1 MCFSQPWVRKMSK
14 IRLLSWNV
22 NGIRA
27 VLKKGFL
34 AWLSREQPDILC
46 IQETKAHEEQIPAEV
61 RNMEGYFTYFAS
73 AERKG
78 YSGVGLFT
86 KLKPKSVQKGF
97 GIKKFDAEGRV
108 IIADYEKFLLFDVY
122 FPNGKISQ
130 ERLRYKLRFYD
141 AFLKIL
147 RRLREKRKKLI
158 ICGDVNT
165 AHREIDL
172 ARPKE
177 NEKVSGFLPEER
189 AWIDSFLSHGFID
202 TFRILNKEA
211 GHYTWWD
218 FKTRAR
224 ERNVG
229 WRIDYFYT
237 SSDLRRRLK
246 SAFILS
252 EVMGS
257 DHCPIGIEISI

>member
-1 MCFSQPWVRKMSK
+1 MCFSQPLVRKMGK

-27 VLKKGFL
+27 ALKKGFL
-34 AWLSREQPDILC
+34 AWFSREQPDILC
-46 IQETKAHEEQIPAEV
+46 IQETKAQEEQIPAEV
-61 RNMEGYFTYFAS
+61 KNMERYSAYFAS

-86 KLKPKSVQKGF
+86 RLKPKSIQKGL

-108 IIADYEKFLLFDVY
+108 IIADYEEFLLFDIY
-122 FPNGKISQ
+122 FPNGKISR

-141 AFLKIL
+141 AFLKYVRKL
-147 RRLREKRKKLI
+147 SGRGKRLI

-202 TFRILNKEA
+202 TFRIFNRES
-211 GHYTWWD
+211 GQYTWWD

-229 WRIDYFYT
+229 WRIDYFFI
-237 SSDLRRRLK
+237 SSNLRRRLK

-257 DHCPIGIEISI
+257 DHCPIGIEKTV